1 MALVVYACL
10 HVTRSTGALI
20 GVVHT
25 SACPVGDASLRSPS
39 ACSPLGRASA
49 GRPFRHPRHLG
60 CSTCS
65 PRIEGSC
72 FQDAAGSARVSNSPG
87 PAPTGSSFVGAAPG
101 RWIRESA
108 YARAPRIAD
117 SAAPRRPM
125 PEDLRSRGILQL
137 DRSHAHAAGGEK
149 EHLDPGSL
157 QRGLAPTDKSHRPVR
172 PPRPVPVCLPCRLES
187 PSGAKSLSFESD
199 AALPPAGR
207 RERRTSGVA
216 GHSSC

>member
-87 PAPTGSSFVGAAPG
+87 PAPTGSSFVGAAPA

-125 PEDLRSRGILQL
+125 PEDLRSRGILHL
-137 DRSHAHAAGGEK
+137 DRSHAHAAGGEQ

-157 QRGLAPTDKSHRPVR
+157 A
-172 PPRPVPVCLPCRLES
+172 
-187 PSGAKSLSFESD
+187 GACPGGQKSLPSQTSVPRTR
-199 AALPPAGR
+199 LSSMPAR
-207 RERRTSGVA
+207 VAEWRVILVIRE
-216 GHSSC
+216 